1 MKAKFQRQNKQQ
13 GKTSPDTNPDLQ
25 ADKHAFCKIVHFVH
39 KAETQVVLCKTPKMG
54 TLHTEPPPQIFLKHR
69 ELKSVRSYKAEV
81 KICPISD

>member
-13 GKTSPDTNPDLQ
+13 GKTSPD
-25 ADKHAFCKIVHFVH
+25 KHAFCKIVHFVR